1 MVLNEN
7 ERFFSNIKKKI
18 QILFCYIYIYPQEN
32 FIQTELKD
40 IKDKTRNNAFEIR
53 IFLIL
58 QFRAH
63 FNFMKMFACESL
75 LSSQKKQLNLKRL
88 KCK

>member
-58 QFRAH
+58 
-63 FNFMKMFACESL
+63 
-75 LSSQKKQLNLKRL
+75 
-88 KCK
+88 